1 MNRRELEITPK
12 TSLIKKFIKECLI
25 LVVIMLI
32 GVLFTR
38 NFVGFVSKVS
48 GYSMSPTLT
57 EGNIAIVSRLSYIDK
72 EPEVGDII
80 IAIEPVAGVSV
91 IKRVAG
97 VPGDTVTYQD
107 KEYILK
113 ENEYFIRGDNKG
125 FTTDSDTYGPIS
137 RDRIVGKV
145 VWHN

>member
-1 MNRRELEITPK
+1 MNRRELETTPK
-12 TSLIKKFIKECLI
+12 TSLIKKFIKECAILI
-25 LVVIMLI
+25 VIMLI

-48 GYSMSPTLT
+48 GYSMSPTLI

-107 KEYILK
+107 KEYVLK

-145 VWHN
+145 VWPN